1 MNIPKSAN
9 QLSYKALGINNIPLS
24 LELNLMIVVWKL
36 DFFKNYLRENTL
48 NNVSFKK
55 IDFLKRTTNLG

>member
-24 LELNLMIVVWKL
+24 LELKLMIVVWKL
-36 DFFKNYLRENTL
+36 EFFNYLRENTL
-48 NNVSFKK
+48 NNVSLEK
-55 IDFLKRTTNLG
+55 